1 MTGPILLQIILI
13 FLNATFASAEI
24 AVISTNENKL
34 RRLAEEGDKRA
45 KKLSALT
52 EQPAKFLATIQVA
65 ITLAGL
71 LGSAFAAESFA
82 QPLVETVRKLGIE
95 VPEQVAEPAAVIVIT
110 LILAYFNLVFGELV
124 PKRIAMKKA
133 ERLALGMSGMLYGVS
148 RIFAPLVFLLTVSTN
163 GVLRLLGINPD
174 ENDEKVTEEEIRMLV
189 AEGKQQGIIDEEE
202 NTMLQNVFEFDD
214 LTAEELLTH
223 RLDLEW
229 LDLEDDLSE
238 WEKIVFESRHS
249 FYPVCSKSVD
259 QVTGVLDTADFCRM
273 ERSSKEAVIEKAVDK
288 PFFVPE
294 TMKANLVFRE
304 MKQNGVYFAPVID
317 EYGGLSGIIT
327 LNDLLEALVGE
338 LPPPR
343 T

>member
-34 RRLAEEGDKRA
+34 RRLAEEGDRRA

-82 QPLVETVRKLGIE
+82 GPLVKTVRKLGIE

-189 AEGKQQGIIDEEE
+189 AEGKQQGVIDEEE
-202 NTMLQNVFEFDD
+202 NIMLQNVFEFDD

-223 RLDLEW
+223 RLDLDW
-229 LDLEDDLSE
+229 LSLEDDLCE
-238 WEKIVFESRHS
+238 WEKTVFESRHS
-249 FYPVCSKSVD
+249 FYPVCSESVD
-259 QVTGVLDTADFCRM
+259 RVIGVLDTADFFRM
-273 ERSSKEAVIEKAVDK
+273 KRLSKEAVIEKAVDK

-304 MKQNGVYFAPVID
+304 MKQNGVYFASVID

-327 LNDLLEALVGE
+327 LNDLMEALVGE